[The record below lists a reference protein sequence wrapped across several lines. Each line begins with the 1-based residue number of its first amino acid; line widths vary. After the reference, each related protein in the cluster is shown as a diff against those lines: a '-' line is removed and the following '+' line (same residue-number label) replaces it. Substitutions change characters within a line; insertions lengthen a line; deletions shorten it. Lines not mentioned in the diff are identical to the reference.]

1 MTRAQ
6 EKNAMSL
13 SSQLQDFFDE
23 LGLISHSEYK
33 EYTKIIPLSLLS
45 TIGFHYSLR
54 SNHGHILV
62 LNYYRDSDQLAL
74 AA

>member
-23 LGLISHSEYK
+23 LGTISYSEYK
-33 EYTKIIPLSLLS
+33 EYMKIIPLGLLP
-45 TIGFHYSLR
+45 TIGFQYNIKS
-54 SNHGHILV
+54 SYGCIFV
-62 LNYYRDSDQLAL
+62 LNYYRNSDQLAL